1 MLKSS
6 RKKTLYIMN
15 TFIEKY
21 IVLFTLYTYMYVAYL
36 KNYENIKEVK
46 DEILFLLVP
55 YSLPKQPSI
64 VQSNEV

>member
-1 MLKSS
+1 
-6 RKKTLYIMN
+6 MN
-15 TFIEKY
+15 IFIEKY
-21 IVLFTLYTYMYVAYL
+21 IHTDLFTLNTYMYVALL
-36 KNYENIKEVK
+36 KYYENIKEVK